1 MSDIRF
7 LDSVAVESF
16 ASNTGT
22 VDIYLSGSL
31 IASSV
36 QELNFTGSG
45 VDIQASGSTGVL
57 ITISGS
63 GQIGPPGPS
72 GSAGPSG
79 SIGPSG
85 SEGSLAQWRYSTS
98 TDVGTDPGAGYF
110 RLDTAWNSGLTSKL
124 AIDDISYYPSINLGP
139 VLNSITPNTIIKLF
153 SVTDSTVYK
162 YLQITSI
169 APYQPGY
176 EVYDVTDLGYNGTPS
191 NNDQIGISLP
201 APGANALEVLYT
213 GSSVVSAATSLNFS
227 GSHLRAVA
235 DGSTGVIITA
245 TPFPYTGSAGISG
258 SLNLEGP
265 FLVRLNDGNGDST
278 KFQVNNEGVTVL
290 GKLDTT
296 PTAVSGGMFYSASN
310 EFYFGFE

>member
-7 LDSVAVESF
+7 LDNVAVESF

-191 NNDQIGISLP
+191 NNDQIGI
-201 APGANALEVLYT
+201 
-213 GSSVVSAATSLNFS
+213 VVSAATSLNFS

-310 EFYFGFE
+310 EFFFGFE